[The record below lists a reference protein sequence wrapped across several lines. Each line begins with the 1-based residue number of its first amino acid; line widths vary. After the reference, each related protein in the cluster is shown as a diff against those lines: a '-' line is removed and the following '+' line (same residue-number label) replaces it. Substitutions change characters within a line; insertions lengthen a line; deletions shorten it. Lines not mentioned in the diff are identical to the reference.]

1 MFISVVI
8 PTYNR
13 LPILRKCLQALEDQQ
28 LESPLGAY
36 EIVLVDDGST
46 DETVHWLDAHATAFP
61 HLRLIRQEHGGP
73 AEGSNRGVEHA
84 HGDVIVFIDSDL
96 VVTPTF
102 LPAMPGPAR
111 RLGAAGQ
118 PALLH
123 LWRRDQ
129 HGQFRRS
136 LLRTPQ
142 AQRSVLGLFRHGQR
156 GHRPHL
162 LETAGLFDT
171 SFRLYGWEDLE
182 LGERLRRMGVG
193 LVRCPEAVGYH
204 WHPPLNLEQI
214 PDLIRVERERARMG
228 LVFFRKHPSR
238 RVRFI
243 IQFTWLH
250 RLLWELLTLGG
261 LINERSL
268 RPVLGWLIRHGKPQ
282 LAMELLRLPLNR
294 LGVRA
299 LFQPRPAAA
308 SAQGTRFVR
317 LTRVPLTP
325 HTCMFRVI
333 VSGRFISRTISWQVE
348 ANPKPPKTPWLLSLS
363 PR

>member
-13 LPILRKCLQALEDQQ
+13 LPILRKCLRALEDQQ
-28 LESPLGAY
+28 LEAPLRGY

-61 HLRLIRQEHGGP
+61 HLRLICQDHGGP
-73 AEGSNRGVEHA
+73 AEGRNRGVEHSL
-84 HGDVIVFIDSDL
+84 GDVIVFIDSDL

-102 LPAMPGPAR
+102 LTSHAR
-111 RLGAAGQ
+111 ALQGQWERSANRLCFTYGAVINTANFDDPCSEPHKLSDLSWAYFATGNV
-118 PALLH
+118 AI
-123 LWRRDQ
+123 D
-129 HGQFRRS
+129 
-136 LLRTPQ
+136 RT
-142 AQRSVLGLFRHGQR
+142 V
-156 GHRPHL
+156 

-182 LGERLRRMGVG
+182 LGERLRRMGVA

-268 RPVLGWLIRHGKPQ
+268 RPLLGWLIRHGKPQ

-299 LFQPRPAAA
+299 LYA
-308 SAQGTRFVR
+308 
-317 LTRVPLTP
+317 
-325 HTCMFRVI
+325 
-333 VSGRFISRTISWQVE
+333 E
-348 ANPKPPKTPWLLSLS
+348 AHNAGLG
-363 PR
+363 